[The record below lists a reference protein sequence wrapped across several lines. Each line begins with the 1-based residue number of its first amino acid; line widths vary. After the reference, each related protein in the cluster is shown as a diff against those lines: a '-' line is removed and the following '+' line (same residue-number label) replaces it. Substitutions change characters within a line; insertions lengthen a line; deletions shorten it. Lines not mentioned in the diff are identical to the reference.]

1 MFGLTI
7 PPEWQ
12 PWAAIIIMLGMFL
25 AFLRERYPVEVVAI
39 GGAVL
44 LLILGLLPADQAM
57 DVFGNS
63 APWTIAAMFVLVGG
77 LVRTGGLD
85 RISGLAARH
94 VSDRPVI
101 TLAVLMIGIVTLS
114 AFLNNTPIVVVM
126 LPVFIQLSKQMNL
139 APSKLLIPL
148 AYVTIMGG
156 TVTLVG
162 TSTNLVV
169 DGVARD
175 AGLAPFHIFE
185 ITPVGIPVAIAGLIY
200 LALLGPRL
208 LPDRDSMATL
218 LSDRSKAKFFTE
230 AVIPPESNL
239 IGREVLS
246 VQLFKR
252 DGVRLIDVIRGDTS
266 LRRQLDGVTLEVGDR
281 VVLRTQ
287 MTELLSLQRNKA
299 LKRVDQVSAVE
310 TTTVE
315 VLITPDC
322 RMTGRRLGDMR
333 LRRRYGVYPLALHRR
348 DHNLGGQLD
357 DVVIRVGD
365 TLLLEGAAEDIR
377 RLAADQN
384 LIDVSHP
391 RERAFRRSHA
401 PIVIGVLIAVI
412 GLSALEIAPI
422 EILAFIGVAI
432 VLVTRCIDSDEAFGF
447 IDGRLMAMLIAMLAV
462 GAALD
467 HSGAVE
473 LIVGGVAPL
482 MKGWPVFLTLY
493 AIYLITSIL
502 TELLSNNAVAVVVT
516 PVAIQLAQQLGLD
529 PRPVLILVMMG
540 ASFGF
545 ATPIG
550 YQCNTMVYG
559 PGGYRFTD
567 FVKIGLPLN
576 FLLGLV
582 ACAAIV
588 LLYPL

>member
-1 MFGLTI
+1 MFGIDLSPDI
-7 PPEWQ
+7 Q
-12 PWAAIIIMLGMFL
+12 PWAAMAVTLGMFV

-39 GGAVL
+39 GGALVL
-44 LLILGLLPADQAM
+44 LLLGLIPMDEAM

-63 APWTIAAMFVLVGG
+63 APWTIAAMFILVGA

-85 RISGLAARH
+85 FLTGYAARH
-94 VSDRPVI
+94 ATGNPKV
-101 TLAVLMIGIVTLS
+101 TLAVMMIGIVGLS
-114 AFLNNTPIVVVM
+114 GFLNNTPIVVVM
-126 LPVFIQLSKQMNL
+126 LPVFIQLSKQMSL
-139 APSKLLIPL
+139 PPSKLLIPL

-156 TVTLVG
+156 TVTMIG

-169 DGVARD
+169 DGVAR
-175 AGLAPFHIFE
+175 ANGLEAFHIFE

-208 LPDRDSMATL
+208 LPERDSMATL

-230 AVIPPESNL
+230 AVIPTDSNL

-246 VQLFKR
+246 VQLFRR
-252 DGVRLIDVIRGDTS
+252 DGVRLIDVIRGDAS
-266 LRRQLDGVTLEVGDR
+266 LRRELEGVRLEVGDR

-287 MTELLSLQRNKA
+287 MTELLALQNNKA
-299 LKRVDQVSAVE
+299 LRRVDQVSAVE

-322 RMTGRRLGDMR
+322 RMVGRRLGDMR

-348 DHNLGGQLD
+348 DQNIGRQLD

-365 TLLLEGAAEDIR
+365 TLLLEGASEDIK

-391 RERAFRRSHA
+391 RERAFRRGHA
-401 PIVIGVLIAVI
+401 PLVVAVLLAVI
-412 GLSALEIAPI
+412 GLSAFEIAPI
-422 EILAFIGVAI
+422 EILAFIGVGI
-432 VLVTRCIDSDEAFGF
+432 VLVTRAIDSDEAFGF
-447 IDGRLMAMLIAMLAV
+447 IDGRLMGMLIAMLAV
-462 GAALD
+462 GKALE

-473 LIVGGVAPL
+473 LIVGGIAPWL
-482 MKGWPVFLTLY
+482 QGWPVFATLL
-493 AIYLITSIL
+493 AIYAITSIL

-550 YQCNTMVYG
+550 YQVNTMVYG
-559 PGGYRFTD
+559 PGGYRFMD
-567 FVKIGLPLN
+567 FVRIGAPLN
-576 FLLGLV
+576 AILGVV

-588 LLYPL
+588 LIYPL